1 MFCPNCGAPLGEQD
15 KFCKAC
21 GTPSGAQAQAQA
33 PVQEY
38 AQPAPVQEYAQPAA
52 PAIPLSQWS
61 SRWFS
66 PLPLFRRS
74 PRKVLSMLVLLRDFF
89 PAFCYFLSTGSFS

>member
-21 GTPSGAQAQAQA
+21 GTPSGAHAQAQA

-38 AQPAPVQEYAQPAA
+38 AQPAPPVIQQSAQPMVQPVVQPAA
-52 PAIPLSQWS
+52 PVQEKPKKGLINACFI
-61 SRWFS
+61 
-66 PLPLFRRS
+66 
-74 PRKVLSMLVLLRDFF
+74 
-89 PAFCYFLSTGSFS
+89 T